1 MTHKNTKKT
10 LSIAVG
16 TALGASLALS
26 PMAMADTNPFG
37 MTELQGGYMQI
48 AGGHG
53 EGKCGEG
60 KCGGEKAGEGSC
72 GSKSAEGSCGEGKC
86 GEGKCGGEK
95 AEGEGKCGE
104 GKCGGAA

>member
-1 MTHKNTKKT
+1 MTRKNTKKT

-60 KCGGEKAGEGSC
+60 KCGEGSC
-72 GSKSAEGSCGEGKC
+72 GSKSAEGSCG
-86 GEGKCGGEK
+86 GEK
-95 AEGEGKCGE
+95 AGGEGKCGE

>member
-1 MTHKNTKKT
+1 MKTSKKT

-26 PMAMADTNPFG
+26 PVALADTNPFG
-37 MTELQGGYMQI
+37 ASELSGGYMQI

-53 EGKCGEG
+53 EGG
-60 KCGGEKAGEGSC
+60 
-72 GSKSAEGSCGEGKC
+72 C

-104 GKCGGAA
+104 GKDAEGKDAEGKCGEGKCGEGKCGEGKCGSKET

>member
-1 MTHKNTKKT
+1 MKTSKKT

-26 PMAMADTNPFG
+26 PVALAETNPFG
-37 MTELQGGYMQI
+37 ASELSGGYMQI

-53 EGKCGEG
+53 EGGCGEG
-60 KCGGEKAGEGSC
+60 KCSGEKAE
-72 GSKSAEGSCGEGKC
+72 GEGKC

-104 GKCGGAA
+104 GKCGGEKAEGEGKCGGAS